1 LLGDPTKAK
10 DKLGWVPET
19 TLDEMIQEMVAS
31 DLREAQKHVLLKQ
44 NGFAVHISTE

>member
-1 LLGDPTKAK
+1 
-10 DKLGWVPET
+10 
-19 TLDEMIQEMVAS
+19 MIQEMVAS